1 MTVAFARMLSG
12 VDPQVPLADAM
23 LCEDCDTISSR
34 KQYCPACGSSS
45 LLSLARV
52 LNRTE
57 AAQPA

>member
-1 MTVAFARMLSG
+1 
-12 VDPQVPLADAM
+12 LADAM
-23 LCEDCDTISSR
+23 LCEDCDTISDR
-34 KQYCPACGSSS
+34 PKYCPACGSSS